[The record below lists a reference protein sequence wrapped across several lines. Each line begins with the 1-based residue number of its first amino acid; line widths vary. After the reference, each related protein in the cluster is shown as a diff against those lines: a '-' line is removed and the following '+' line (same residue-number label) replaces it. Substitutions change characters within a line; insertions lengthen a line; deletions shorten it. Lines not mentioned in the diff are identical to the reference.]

1 LKEDNLIDELKVF
14 VLENINEFSLNGE
27 AIGKQFGMSR
37 MQVHRKIK
45 SLTSLTTS
53 EYIRTIRLERA
64 AELLED
70 EELNVSEIAYK
81 TGFSS
86 PSHFSRVF
94 KKKYGKAP
102 SKY

>member
-1 LKEDNLIDELKVF
+1 MKEDNLIAELKEYI
-14 VLENINEFSLNGE
+14 LENINEVSLNGE
-27 AIGKQFGMSR
+27 SMGKRFGMSR

-45 SLTSLTTS
+45 SLLNLSTS
-53 EYIRTIRLERA
+53 EYIRSIRLERA
-64 AELLED
+64 AELLE
-70 EELNVSEIAYK
+70 EEVLNISEVAYQ

-102 SKY
+102 SKF

>member
-1 LKEDNLIDELKVF
+1 MKEDNLIVELKDYI
-14 VLENINEFSLNGE
+14 LENINEFSLNGE
-27 AIGKQFGMSR
+27 SIGKQFGMSR

-70 EELNVSEIAYK
+70 DQLNISEIAYK

-94 KKKYGKAP
+94 KKKFGKAP
-102 SKY
+102 SKF